1 MAALSLPADGLVYA
15 DTPVLICTV
24 ERHPTYWRLLRP
36 LWESAAR
43 GEVRVV
49 SSEIAIAEVLVW
61 PLRSGDTRIL
71 AAYEGLLLGTDIRL
85 QPIARATLR
94 VAARLRAESALR
106 TPDAI
111 HAATAI
117 LTGCALFVT
126 NDKRL
131 RHLDGVPVAVLDDL
145 LA

>member
-1 MAALSLPADGLVYA
+1 MAALSLPSEGLVYA
-15 DTPVLICTV
+15 DTPVLIYTV
-24 ERHPTYWRLLRP
+24 ERHPTYWWLLRP

-43 GEVRVV
+43 GEIQVV
-49 SSEIAIAEVLVW
+49 SSEIAIAEVLVG

-85 QPIARATLR
+85 YPVVRATLR
-94 VAARLRAESALR
+94 VAARLRSESALR

-131 RHLDGVPVAVLDDL
+131 RHIDSVPVALLDDL
-145 LA
+145 IA